1 MRTGS
6 RTAWR
11 VGLLAYLSTLFAGA
25 GWANPPNTDWST
37 FTIRG
42 QAQGTTYQV
51 SYYAAKPLIERRSID
66 SIVAV
71 IDSSMSLYKPH
82 SQINRFNDSTVTALG
97 LDPHFRAVLAKSF
110 EIYHRSE
117 GIFDVTV
124 APLVQL
130 WGFGPKPQEALPSSL
145 EVRQALSCVGMDKIW
160 LQGDTLVKGEQ
171 CVRIDLNGIAQG
183 YTVDV
188 IADFIERKGI
198 RQYVVELGGE
208 LRVQGPKP
216 DGSPLRIGIERPA
229 KHGGGG
235 LMQEVLAI
243 NTGSVTTAGSYRRFV
258 EDDGKTLSHHIDPKT
273 GYPFQS
279 DIVSATIYAP
289 DAITADGYDNVI
301 MAMKPDQAIAFVDN
315 LPGVEVFI
323 IYIAEDGTTAERM
336 SAGFHQLLADTR
348 N

>member
-1 MRTGS
+1 MG
-6 RTAWR
+6 
-11 VGLLAYLSTLFAGA
+11 VIVYLSLFFAGA
-25 GWANPPNTDWST
+25 GWTNPSTDWSN

-51 SYYAAKPLIERRSID
+51 SYYADEPVIERRSID

-71 IDSSMSLYKPH
+71 IDSSMSLYKPY
-82 SQINRFNDSTVTALG
+82 SRINLFNDGTAKAFV
-97 LDPHFRAVLAKSF
+97 LDPHFRAVMAKSF
-110 EIYHRSE
+110 EIYHQSE
-117 GIFDVTV
+117 GVFDVTV

-130 WGFGPKPQEALPSSL
+130 WGFGPTPQANLPTPDD
-145 EVRQALSCVGMDKIW
+145 VRHALSCVGMDKIR
-160 LQGDTLVKGEQ
+160 LCGDTLVKEEL

-188 IADFIERKGI
+188 IADFMERRGI
-198 RQYVVELGGE
+198 RHYVVELGGE

-229 KHGGGG
+229 KHGEGG

-243 NTGSVTTAGSYRRFV
+243 NSGSVTTAGSYRRFI
-258 EDDGKTLSHHIDPKT
+258 ENDGTTLSHHIDPET

-279 DIVSATIYAP
+279 DIISATIYAP
-289 DAITADGYDNVI
+289 DAMTADGYDNVI
-301 MAMKPDQAIAFVDN
+301 MAMKPDEAIAFVDN

-323 IYIAEDGTTAERM
+323 IYVAEDGTMAEQM
-336 SAGFHQLLADTR
+336 SAGFDQLLANTK